1 MQRHIL
7 VIDDEQSVR
16 DAFALALESEGYE
29 VDTAADGEEGLRKF
43 SVNPPDLVFLDLRM
57 PGMGG
62 IETLRQLKG
71 LSPNTPVYIVTAFYQ
86 AYLEPLQA
94 LQEEG
99 VTFQLAKKPLGAHDI
114 REITRSVFEGPEA
127 VFHE

>member
-62 IETLRQLKG
+62 IETLRRLKG
-71 LSPNTPVYIVTAFYQ
+71 LSPNSPVYIVTAFYQ

>member
-62 IETLRQLKG
+62 IETLRRLKG